1 MKNKDFKENIK
12 VDENVLEAVE
22 NVSKIYKEQCRV
34 LEQEDKEKL
43 IKYLTY
49 IDKEVKKER

>member
-12 VDENVLEAVE
+12 VDENVLKAVE

-43 IKYLTY
+43 IRYLTN

>member
-1 MKNKDFKENIK
+1 MDNKSFKENIK

-22 NVSKIYKEQCRV
+22 NVTKIYKEQCRV

-43 IKYLTY
+43 IRYLTY

>member
-1 MKNKDFKENIK
+1 MDNKSFKENIK

>member
-43 IKYLTY
+43 IRYLTY

>member
-34 LEQEDKEKL
+34 FKQEDKEKL
-43 IKYLTY
+43 IRYLTN

>member
-34 LEQEDKEKL
+34 LEQKDKEKL
-43 IKYLTY
+43 IRYLTN

>member
-43 IKYLTY
+43 IRYLTN

>member
-22 NVSKIYKEQCRV
+22 NVTKIYKEQFRV
-34 LEQEDKEKL
+34 FEQEDKEKL
-43 IKYLTY
+43 IKYLTN

>member
-1 MKNKDFKENIK
+1 MDNKSFKENIK

-43 IKYLTY
+43 IRYLTY

>member
-22 NVSKIYKEQCRV
+22 NISKIYKEQCRV

-43 IKYLTY
+43 IRYLTN

>member
-1 MKNKDFKENIK
+1 MDNKSFKENIK
-12 VDENVLEAVE
+12 VDENILEAVE
-22 NVSKIYKEQCRV
+22 NVTKIYKEQCRV

-43 IKYLTY
+43 IRYLTY

>member
-43 IKYLTY
+43 IKYLTN

>member
-22 NVSKIYKEQCRV
+22 NISKIYKEQCRV
-34 LEQEDKEKL
+34 LE
-43 IKYLTY
+43 
-49 IDKEVKKER
+49 

>member
-1 MKNKDFKENIK
+1 MDNKDFKENIK

-43 IKYLTY
+43 IRYLTY

>member
-22 NVSKIYKEQCRV
+22 NISKIYKEQCRV
-34 LEQEDKEKL
+34 PEQEDKEKL
-43 IKYLTY
+43 IRYLTN

>member
-12 VDENVLEAVE
+12 VDENVLKAVE

-43 IKYLTY
+43 IRYLTY
-49 IDKEVKKER
+49 IDKKVKKER

>member
-1 MKNKDFKENIK
+1 MDNKSFKENIK

-34 LEQEDKEKL
+34 LEQNDKEKL
-43 IKYLTY
+43 IRYLTN

>member
-1 MKNKDFKENIK
+1 MDNKSFKENIK

-22 NVSKIYKEQCRV
+22 NVAKIYKEQCRV

-43 IKYLTY
+43 IRYLTY

>member
-34 LEQEDKEKL
+34 LEQEDKEKF
-43 IKYLTY
+43 IRYLTN

>member
-12 VDENVLEAVE
+12 VDENVLEAVG

-43 IKYLTY
+43 IKYLTN

>member
-1 MKNKDFKENIK
+1 MDNKSFKENIK

-22 NVSKIYKEQCRV
+22 NVAKIYKEQCRV

-43 IKYLTY
+43 IRYLTY
-49 IDKEVKKER
+49 IDKKVKEER

>member
-1 MKNKDFKENIK
+1 MDNKNFKENIK
-12 VDENVLEAVE
+12 VDENILEAVE
-22 NVSKIYKEQCRV
+22 NVTKIYKEQCRV

-43 IKYLTY
+43 IRYLTY

>member
-34 LEQEDKEKL
+34 LEQGDKEKL
-43 IKYLTY
+43 IRYLTN

>member
-12 VDENVLEAVE
+12 VDENVLKAAE

-43 IKYLTY
+43 IRYLTY

>member
-1 MKNKDFKENIK
+1 MDNKSFKENIK

-22 NVSKIYKEQCRV
+22 NVTKIYKEQCRV

-43 IKYLTY
+43 IRYLTY
-49 IDKEVKKER
+49 IDKKVKKER

>member
-1 MKNKDFKENIK
+1 MDNKSFKENIK

-22 NVSKIYKEQCRV
+22 NVSKIYKEQCGV

-43 IKYLTY
+43 IKYLTN

>member
-1 MKNKDFKENIK
+1 MDNKSFKENIK

-43 IKYLTY
+43 IRCLTN

>member
-12 VDENVLEAVE
+12 VDENVLETVE

-43 IKYLTY
+43 IRYLTN

>member
-1 MKNKDFKENIK
+1 MDNKSFKENIK

-22 NVSKIYKEQCRV
+22 NVTKIYKEQCRV

-43 IKYLTY
+43 IRYLTN

>member
-1 MKNKDFKENIK
+1 MDNKSFKENIK
-12 VDENVLEAVE
+12 VDENVLKAVE
-22 NVSKIYKEQCRV
+22 NVAKIYKEQYRV

-43 IKYLTY
+43 IRYLTY

>member
-34 LEQEDKEKL
+34 LEQEGKEKL
-43 IKYLTY
+43 IRYLTN

>member
-1 MKNKDFKENIK
+1 MDNKDFKENIK

-43 IKYLTY
+43 IRYLTN

>member
-1 MKNKDFKENIK
+1 MDNKSFKENIK
-12 VDENVLEAVE
+12 VDENVLKAVE
-22 NVSKIYKEQCRV
+22 NVTKIYKEQCRV

-43 IKYLTY
+43 IRYLTY